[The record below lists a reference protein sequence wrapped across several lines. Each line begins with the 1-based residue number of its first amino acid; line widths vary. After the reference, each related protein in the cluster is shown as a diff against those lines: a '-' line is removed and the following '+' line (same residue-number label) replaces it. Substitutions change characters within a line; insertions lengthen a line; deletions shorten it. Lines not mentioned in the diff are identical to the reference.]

1 MHNFLQHRT
10 VAIALMLA
18 ITLPGASPP
27 GQAAAPARPV
37 RVVLVH
43 GALIDGSS
51 WRGVHDV
58 LVRDGYRVRIV
69 QQPLTGLEADV
80 AATRRALEEDPG
92 PVVLVGHSYGGAIIT
107 VAGADPRVR
116 ALVYVAAL
124 APDAGESVNQLAPPA
139 AATRGDFRVSADGFV
154 TLDAARFAPDFGADL
169 PPADAAFLAH
179 AQMPVAAAAF
189 DAKLPVAAWR
199 DKPSYAVIA
208 TEDRALDPELAR
220 ALARRAGARVTEL
233 RASHAVLIT
242 RAREVARVIE
252 AAAEAVR

>member
-1 MHNFLQHRT
+1 MVLLATWLLAFT
-10 VAIALMLA
+10 MAGVA
-18 ITLPGASPP
+18 PP
-27 GQAAAPARPV
+27 SHAAAPDQPV

-51 WRGVHDV
+51 WRGVREV
-58 LVRDGYRVRIV
+58 LVRDGFRVSIV

-80 AATRRALEEDPG
+80 AATRRVLEQDAA
-92 PVVLVGHSYGGAIIT
+92 PVVLVGHSYGGAIIS
-107 VAGADPRVR
+107 VAGADSRVR

-124 APDAGESVNQLAPPA
+124 APDAGESVNQLARPDPA
-139 AATRGDFRVSADGFV
+139 TSRDFRVTEDGFV
-154 TLDAARFAPDFGADL
+154 SLDPSRFAPDFGADL
-169 PPADAAFLAH
+169 PPSEAAFLAQ

-189 DAKLPVAAWR
+189 DARLPVAAWH

-220 ALARRAGARVTEL
+220 ALARRAGSKVTEL

-242 RAREVARVIE
+242 RAREVAQVIE
-252 AAAEAVR
+252 AAARAIH